1 MLEAHS
7 IWTSLGEVLSKF
19 IIWTAKVFLL
29 GLTGLETRA
38 QIQFHFGFLITT
50 GINGLTGTSGR
61 ASQLCRKWWTRILV
75 FLHPMRNVIHLQT
88 FGILCH
94 FSSSLNHHHLPTSD
108 HTLAQNFPTCQPEI
122 DGFIWWKSP
131 LLLEYLPLAK
141 NKLSNSNIHSHT
153 LINEGDNFKS
163 IKIYWVGLAV
173 SCLMLPHSSPFHS
186 YTHILWWW
194 PFNVPLIK
202 VDELE
207 AWEDVTPCWLVG
219 AGSVISR
226 ERRVVNVK
234 RNMT

>member
-1 MLEAHS
+1 MLYVWNIGQWCYFVFPSWPKDSVSVIRKTWLLFCHRSFVSSFWKWSFFDFVNKLCMLEAHS

-141 NKLSNSNIHSHT
+141 NELSYFHSCT
-153 LINEGDNFKS
+153 LIIEVDKVKS
-163 IKIYWVGLAV
+163 IKI
-173 SCLMLPHSSPFHS
+173 F
-186 YTHILWWW
+186 
-194 PFNVPLIK
+194 
-202 VDELE
+202 
-207 AWEDVTPCWLVG
+207 
-219 AGSVISR
+219 
-226 ERRVVNVK
+226 
-234 RNMT
+234 